1 MRDFFYMLPGV
12 SDKQDEWNDTTL
24 SSKNWSD
31 RWFK

>member
-24 SSKNWSD
+24 SSKKLVRSMV
-31 RWFK
+31 